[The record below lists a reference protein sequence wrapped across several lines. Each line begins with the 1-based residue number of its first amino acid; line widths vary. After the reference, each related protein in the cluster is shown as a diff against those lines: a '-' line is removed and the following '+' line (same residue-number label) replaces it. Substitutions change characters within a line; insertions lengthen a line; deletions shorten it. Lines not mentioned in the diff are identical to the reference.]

1 MVRGLAS
8 PATMGCVVRGRFEAR
23 RLLPLALLVA
33 GCGADLTKITACTW
47 EQTGTQ
53 ECDDQCLDMG
63 TGSGSREVCRENLYE
78 NDGVP
83 GCGGTTMY
91 YNSKEDSCY
100 VCDGDGTSGTLFTR
114 HKIDYCSEITACAD
128 GWQPSA
134 DGRDCDP
141 SPTPAPTAAPVPAPT
156 PAPTP
161 RPTVVCASVAFTA
174 RVVANSAD
182 GAYSV
187 FAIDVDGDGDV
198 DALSA
203 SVDDDTVAWHENDG
217 SQAFAERAITTLA
230 DSAVTVFAIDVD
242 GDGDVDAL
250 SASFNDDTVAW
261 YENDGSQAFAERVI
275 TGSAEGAWGV
285 FAMDVDGD
293 GDVDA
298 LSTSQDGDTV
308 AWYENDG
315 SENFATRVITNLA
328 DGARSVYGIDVD
340 GDGDV
345 DALSASVND
354 DTVAWYENDGSQSFT
369 ERVITE
375 SADFARSVFAID
387 VDGDG
392 DVDALSAS
400 WYDDTVAWYENDG
413 SQSFSERV
421 ITTLADGAQS
431 VFAIDVDGDGDVD
444 PLSASR
450 IDDTV
455 AWYENDGSQSFAERI
470 ITTLADFAW
479 YAFAIDVDGDGDVDA
494 LSASY
499 RDDTVAWYE
508 NDCGTSAPSA
518 APSATPAPTA
528 SKPPTSHLFQAT
540 LVAHYSFDD
549 GEAMDDYNGF
559 DGTISGA
566 TATTGRDGSGAL
578 SFDGTDDYVDF
589 PAAVTADILGDAA
602 RTVCLWA
609 VIDNFDSHASIF
621 SYNSNA
627 GGKRFALEVMT
638 DAATLR
644 CNGYNGA
651 WNQEFV
657 VAGSDDGG
665 WHHYCNT
672 FDETVWTLYFDGVE
686 AGSFTPS
693 TLDTGADYPLS
704 IGSQIGSGG
713 RVRYFTGSI
722 DEVYVYSSALDAASI
737 QALYDAVEA
746 VATATPTPRPTVFC
760 ASVTFSERIITALA
774 DNTYCVFAMD
784 VDGDGDVDALATSQD
799 DDTVAWYENDGS
811 QSFTKRII
819 TTLADGAFGLFAI
832 DVDGDGDGDVL
843 SSSREDGTVA
853 WYENDGSQSF
863 TEHIITTLADEAY
876 FVFGIDVDGDGDV
889 DVLAAIRIDDTV
901 AWYEN
906 DGSELFVERV
916 IDDEADSARVAY
928 AIDVDG
934 DGDVDALAASYSD
947 DTVAWYENDGSQN
960 FAKHIITALADGA
973 FCVFPIDVDGDG
985 DVDALSALYGDDTV
999 LWYENDASQ
1008 SFTERVINNARNGAR
1023 VVFAIDFDGDGDIDA
1038 LSASKIDDTV
1048 AWYENDGSQSFTERV
1063 LTNSAD
1069 GPTFVFAIDVDGDG
1083 DVDALSAS
1091 CTDDTVAWYENDC
1104 ATHAPTVTPLP
1115 THVSH
1120 STLVAHYSFDDGT
1133 AAEDSDSSLDGT
1145 ISGATATTGQ
1155 YGIGGALSF
1164 DGTDDYVEFPSA
1176 VTADILGSSARTVCL
1191 WARLEEWGSGT
1202 LFSYDSND
1210 SGGRFSA
1217 QTESTS
1223 GEFKLNGYGSS
1234 YDIKNIAVSGSD
1246 DGDWHHYCH
1255 TYDGTD
1261 WVVYFDGTVVHTETM
1276 ALNTGSD
1283 NSLTLGVRYSGYYTG
1298 YFDGSID
1305 EVYVYSSALDETSI
1319 QVLYAAVT
1327 AAPTVTP
1334 LPTHVSHST
1343 LVAYYSF
1350 DDGTAA
1356 EDSDSSLDGTI
1367 SGATATTGQYGVGG
1381 ALSFDGTD
1389 DYVEGAV
1396 RLHDGVGGRGVYPTR
1411 CGSGYDSRDIAA
1423 SGSDDGD
1430 WHRVRCHT
1438 YDGTDWV
1445 FYFDGTVVHT
1455 ETVALDTGSDN
1466 SLTLGVRNSGG
1477 LSGYLDGSIDEVYV
1491 YSSALDAA
1499 SIQVLYAAVTAA
1511 PTVTPARAAC
1521 PTPHWSRTTRPFDD
1535 GTAAEDS
1542 DSSRDGTISGATATT
1557 GQYGVGGALS
1567 FDGTDD
1573 YYCHTYD
1580 GTDWVFYFDGTVV
1593 HTETVALDTGSD
1605 NSLTLGVRNSGGLS
1619 GYLDGSIDE
1628 VYVYSSALDAASIQ
1642 VLYAAVTAAPTV
1654 TPLPT
1659 HPDGNV
1665 VQTADILDNDGQVT
1679 QVVSGDAT
1687 VSEYTLTLTCD
1698 GDASVTDSIDF
1709 QQLAQRGAVGSAEH
1723 GAVPIPEHGA
1733 VPIPDYNGAN
1743 DARAVDKR
1751 RDNGLAHDARAVD
1764 KRRDNGPTTRAR
1776 SLLPTLYPT
1785 IVATT
1790 GDTFESDPVAGGR
1803 ARKPDGRSSAEADTV
1818 AGGRTGKSD
1827 GRSSAEADPVAGG
1840 RAGKPDGRSSDT
1852 VAGGCARKPDGRS
1865 SAEANPVAGGRTGK
1879 SDGRSSAEADPVA
1892 GGRAGK
1898 PDGRSSAEANPV
1910 AGGRTGKSDGRSCAE
1925 ADTVTGGRARRS
1937 DDYPHCWADTVAGGG
1952 TRDPNQRSRAKT
1964 DAVAGAGADYVPIPE
1979 ASSYANGGTMESV
1992 SGTNCCADPGS
2003 QSSTIAAAYPV
2014 AVAGADPGSQS
2025 STIAAAYPVAVAG
2038 AEPGSDP
2045 AADVPRSD
2053 PRSERS
2059 TVTADASYAT
2069 AEDYCDDYYSARI
2082 DQIEEAVVYDYVDEM
2097 IAQSGSS
2104 ANSVDSIASIEAMC
2118 SPNGT
2123 NATDPGEAVTALFSI
2138 RFTAYASSLFSRDDG
2153 STLYTVKEALNARPT
2168 RAITDV
2174 DAVQRAVGAPV
2185 DRAEPEA
2192 VYLAPNDC
2200 FGVSIVEANTE
2211 ANCGTFFAPDQP
2223 ASDVETVRE
2232 ADAGTDARTVSTAGE
2247 PHQSA
2252 GSGAD
2257 GDTDDCKSELYAH
2270 DDSLLG
2276 AARARRR

>member
-1 MVRGLAS
+1 
-8 PATMGCVVRGRFEAR
+8 
-23 RLLPLALLVA
+23 
-33 GCGADLTKITACTW
+33 
-47 EQTGTQ
+47 
-53 ECDDQCLDMG
+53 
-63 TGSGSREVCRENLYE
+63 
-78 NDGVP
+78 
-83 GCGGTTMY
+83 MY
-91 YNSKEDSCY
+91 YNSKEDSCS
-100 VCDGDGTSGTLFTR
+100 CATATARRHAFTR

-354 DTVAWYENDGSQSFT
+354 DTVAWYENDASQSFT

-499 RDDTVAWYE
+499 RDDT
-508 NDCGTSAPSA
+508 
-518 APSATPAPTA
+518 
-528 SKPPTSHLFQAT
+528 AT

-672 FDETVWTLYFDGVE
+672 FDET
-686 AGSFTPS
+686 
-693 TLDTGADYPLS
+693 
-704 IGSQIGSGG
+704 
-713 RVRYFTGSI
+713 
-722 DEVYVYSSALDAASI
+722 
-737 QALYDAVEA
+737 ALYDAVTA
-746 VATATPTPRPTVFC
+746 APTATPTPRPTVFC

-832 DVDGDGDGDVL
+832 DVDGDG
-843 SSSREDGTVA
+843 
-853 WYENDGSQSF
+853 
-863 TEHIITTLADEAY
+863 
-876 FVFGIDVDGDGDV
+876 
-889 DVLAAIRIDDTV
+889 AA
-901 AWYEN
+901 AC
-906 DGSELFVERV
+906 
-916 IDDEADSARVAY
+916 
-928 AIDVDG
+928 
-934 DGDVDALAASYSD
+934 
-947 DTVAWYENDGSQN
+947 N

-1008 SFTERVINNARNGAR
+1008 SVTERVINNARNGAR

-1069 GPTFVFAIDVDGDG
+1069 GPTFVFAIGVDGDG

-1104 ATHAPTVTPLP
+1104 A
-1115 THVSH
+1115 
-1120 STLVAHYSFDDGT
+1120 
-1133 AAEDSDSSLDGT
+1133 AALT
-1145 ISGATATTGQ
+1145 
-1155 YGIGGALSF
+1155 
-1164 DGTDDYVEFPSA
+1164 
-1176 VTADILGSSARTVCL
+1176 
-1191 WARLEEWGSGT
+1191 
-1202 LFSYDSND
+1202 
-1210 SGGRFSA
+1210 
-1217 QTESTS
+1217 
-1223 GEFKLNGYGSS
+1223 
-1234 YDIKNIAVSGSD
+1234 
-1246 DGDWHHYCH
+1246 YCH

-1261 WVVYFDGTVVHTETM
+1261 WVFYFDGTVVHTETV
-1276 ALNTGSD
+1276 ALDTGSD
-1283 NSLTLGVRYSGYYTG
+1283 NSLTLGVRNSGGLSGYL
-1298 YFDGSID
+1298 DGSID

-1381 ALSFDGTD
+1381 AVLRRDGRLR
-1389 DYVEGAV
+1389 AV
-1396 RLHDGVGGRGVYPTR
+1396 RLHDGVDGREFILLGY
-1411 CGSGYDSRDIAA
+1411 GSGYDSRDIAA

-1430 WHRVRCHT
+1430 WHQYCHT

-1455 ETVALDTGSDN
+1455 ETVALDTGDN
-1466 SLTLGVRNSGG
+1466 SLTLGERFGFMTESAAGEFILLG
-1477 LSGYLDGSIDEVYV
+1477 CGSGYDSRDI
-1491 YSSALDAA
+1491 AA
-1499 SIQVLYAAVTAA
+1499 SG
-1511 PTVTPARAAC
+1511 
-1521 PTPHWSRTTRPFDD
+1521 SDD
-1535 GTAAEDS
+1535 GDWH
-1542 DSSRDGTISGATATT
+1542 
-1557 GQYGVGGALS
+1557 Q
-1567 FDGTDD
+1567 
-1573 YYCHTYD
+1573 YCHD

-1659 HPDGNV
+1659 HVSHSTLVAHYSFDDG
-1665 VQTADILDNDGQVT
+1665 TAADDYG
-1679 QVVSGDAT
+1679 
-1687 VSEYTLTLTCD
+1687 
-1698 GDASVTDSIDF
+1698 AST
-1709 QQLAQRGAVGSAEH
+1709 
-1723 GAVPIPEHGA
+1723 
-1733 VPIPDYNGAN
+1733 
-1743 DARAVDKR
+1743 
-1751 RDNGLAHDARAVD
+1751 
-1764 KRRDNGPTTRAR
+1764 
-1776 SLLPTLYPT
+1776 
-1785 IVATT
+1785 
-1790 GDTFESDPVAGGR
+1790 
-1803 ARKPDGRSSAEADTV
+1803 GRST
-1818 AGGRTGKSD
+1818 
-1827 GRSSAEADPVAGG
+1827 
-1840 RAGKPDGRSSDT
+1840 
-1852 VAGGCARKPDGRS
+1852 
-1865 SAEANPVAGGRTGK
+1865 
-1879 SDGRSSAEADPVA
+1879 
-1892 GGRAGK
+1892 
-1898 PDGRSSAEANPV
+1898 
-1910 AGGRTGKSDGRSCAE
+1910 
-1925 ADTVTGGRARRS
+1925 
-1937 DDYPHCWADTVAGGG
+1937 
-1952 TRDPNQRSRAKT
+1952 
-1964 DAVAGAGADYVPIPE
+1964 
-1979 ASSYANGGTMESV
+1979 
-1992 SGTNCCADPGS
+1992 
-2003 QSSTIAAAYPV
+2003 
-2014 AVAGADPGSQS
+2014 
-2025 STIAAAYPVAVAG
+2025 
-2038 AEPGSDP
+2038 
-2045 AADVPRSD
+2045 
-2053 PRSERS
+2053 
-2059 TVTADASYAT
+2059 
-2069 AEDYCDDYYSARI
+2069 
-2082 DQIEEAVVYDYVDEM
+2082 
-2097 IAQSGSS
+2097 
-2104 ANSVDSIASIEAMC
+2104 
-2118 SPNGT
+2118 
-2123 NATDPGEAVTALFSI
+2123 
-2138 RFTAYASSLFSRDDG
+2138 
-2153 STLYTVKEALNARPT
+2153 
-2168 RAITDV
+2168 
-2174 DAVQRAVGAPV
+2174 
-2185 DRAEPEA
+2185 
-2192 VYLAPNDC
+2192 
-2200 FGVSIVEANTE
+2200 
-2211 ANCGTFFAPDQP
+2211 
-2223 ASDVETVRE
+2223 
-2232 ADAGTDARTVSTAGE
+2232 
-2247 PHQSA
+2247 
-2252 GSGAD
+2252 
-2257 GDTDDCKSELYAH
+2257 
-2270 DDSLLG
+2270 
-2276 AARARRR
+2276 ARRRRRAATERRAVLRRDGRLRRASPP

>member
-1 MVRGLAS
+1 
-8 PATMGCVVRGRFEAR
+8 
-23 RLLPLALLVA
+23 
-33 GCGADLTKITACTW
+33 
-47 EQTGTQ
+47 
-53 ECDDQCLDMG
+53 
-63 TGSGSREVCRENLYE
+63 
-78 NDGVP
+78 
-83 GCGGTTMY
+83 MY

-156 PAPTP
+156 FAPTSTP
-161 RPTVVCASVAFTA
+161 RPTHVSH
-174 RVVANSAD
+174 S
-182 GAYSV
+182 
-187 FAIDVDGDGDV
+187 
-198 DALSA
+198 
-203 SVDDDTVAWHENDG
+203 
-217 SQAFAERAITTLA
+217 TL
-230 DSAVTVFAIDVD
+230 
-242 GDGDVDAL
+242 L
-250 SASFNDDTVAW
+250 
-261 YENDGSQAFAERVI
+261 
-275 TGSAEGAWGV
+275 
-285 FAMDVDGD
+285 
-293 GDVDA
+293 
-298 LSTSQDGDTV
+298 
-308 AWYENDG
+308 
-315 SENFATRVITNLA
+315 
-328 DGARSVYGIDVD
+328 
-340 GDGDV
+340 
-345 DALSASVND
+345 
-354 DTVAWYENDGSQSFT
+354 
-369 ERVITE
+369 
-375 SADFARSVFAID
+375 
-387 VDGDG
+387 
-392 DVDALSAS
+392 
-400 WYDDTVAWYENDG
+400 
-413 SQSFSERV
+413 
-421 ITTLADGAQS
+421 
-431 VFAIDVDGDGDVD
+431 
-444 PLSASR
+444 
-450 IDDTV
+450 
-455 AWYENDGSQSFAERI
+455 
-470 ITTLADFAW
+470 
-479 YAFAIDVDGDGDVDA
+479 
-494 LSASY
+494 
-499 RDDTVAWYE
+499 
-508 NDCGTSAPSA
+508 
-518 APSATPAPTA
+518 
-528 SKPPTSHLFQAT
+528 
-540 LVAHYSFDD
+540 AHYSFDD
-549 GEAMDDYNGF
+549 GTAAEDSDGNL

-609 VIDNFDSHASIF
+609 VIDNFDSHASSIF

-985 DVDALSALYGDDTV
+985 D
-999 LWYENDASQ
+999 

-1234 YDIKNIAVSGSD
+1234 YDIKNIAISGSD

-1389 DYVEGAV
+1389 DYVEFPSAV
-1396 RLHDGVGGRGVYPTR
+1396 TADILGSAARTVCLWARLEEWGTGTLFSYDSNESGERFGFMTESTAGEFILLGY
-1411 CGSGYDSRDIAA
+1411 GSGYDSRDIAA

-1430 WHRVRCHT
+1430 WHQYCHT

-1511 PTVTPARAAC
+1511 PTR
-1521 PTPHWSRTTRPFDD
+1521 RDGDD
-1535 GTAAEDS
+1535 GAV
-1542 DSSRDGTISGATATT
+1542 R
-1557 GQYGVGGALS
+1557 VGALS

-1573 YYCHTYD
+1573 YVEFPSAVTADILGSAARTVCLWARLEEWGTGTLFSYDSNESGAVRLHDGVDGREFILLGYGSGYDSRDIAASGSDDGDWHQYCHTYD

-1659 HPDGNV
+1659 HVSHSTLVAHYSFDDGTAADDSGAGLDGWV
-1665 VQTADILDNDGQVT
+1665 SGATATTGLDARGALAFDGSGQYAGAGMVSCPVHGGDPYDTDVDVAGSDDGAWHHYCLTYDGSDWALYFDGLYEAAPSPSTRATTASSSATARARAPRGTRIFEPASIRERGCFEHSTRAIDASQTRPHRCDGAREFSRSDVPALAQAPATAPALALGQARRVYVYSSALDAASIQVLYAAVTAAPTVTPLPTHVSHSTLVAHYSFDDGTAADDYGSLDGTIHGATATTGRDGSGALSFDGTDDYVELPSAVTADIQGSSSRTVCLWAAIDSFSSDGGLFDYGSYSNYENFALQVHGT
-1679 QVVSGDAT
+1679 S
-1687 VSEYTLTLTCD
+1687 
-1698 GDASVTDSIDF
+1698 ASLKV
-1709 QQLAQRGAVGSAEH
+1709 QLWG
-1723 GAVPIPEHGA
+1723 
-1733 VPIPDYNGAN
+1733 
-1743 DARAVDKR
+1743 
-1751 RDNGLAHDARAVD
+1751 
-1764 KRRDNGPTTRAR
+1764 
-1776 SLLPTLYPT
+1776 
-1785 IVATT
+1785 
-1790 GDTFESDPVAGGR
+1790 
-1803 ARKPDGRSSAEADTV
+1803 ADTDV
-1818 AGGRTGKSD
+1818 AL
-1827 GRSSAEADPVAGG
+1827 
-1840 RAGKPDGRSSDT
+1840 
-1852 VAGGCARKPDGRS
+1852 
-1865 SAEANPVAGGRTGK
+1865 
-1879 SDGRSSAEADPVA
+1879 
-1892 GGRAGK
+1892 
-1898 PDGRSSAEANPV
+1898 
-1910 AGGRTGKSDGRSCAE
+1910 
-1925 ADTVTGGRARRS
+1925 
-1937 DDYPHCWADTVAGGG
+1937 
-1952 TRDPNQRSRAKT
+1952 
-1964 DAVAGAGADYVPIPE
+1964 
-1979 ASSYANGGTMESV
+1979 
-1992 SGTNCCADPGS
+1992 SG
-2003 QSSTIAAAYPV
+2003 
-2014 AVAGADPGSQS
+2014 
-2025 STIAAAYPVAVAG
+2025 
-2038 AEPGSDP
+2038 
-2045 AADVPRSD
+2045 
-2053 PRSERS
+2053 
-2059 TVTADASYAT
+2059 
-2069 AEDYCDDYYSARI
+2069 
-2082 DQIEEAVVYDYVDEM
+2082 
-2097 IAQSGSS
+2097 
-2104 ANSVDSIASIEAMC
+2104 
-2118 SPNGT
+2118 
-2123 NATDPGEAVTALFSI
+2123 
-2138 RFTAYASSLFSRDDG
+2138 
-2153 STLYTVKEALNARPT
+2153 
-2168 RAITDV
+2168 
-2174 DAVQRAVGAPV
+2174 
-2185 DRAEPEA
+2185 
-2192 VYLAPNDC
+2192 
-2200 FGVSIVEANTE
+2200 
-2211 ANCGTFFAPDQP
+2211 
-2223 ASDVETVRE
+2223 
-2232 ADAGTDARTVSTAGE
+2232 
-2247 PHQSA
+2247 
-2252 GSGAD
+2252 
-2257 GDTDDCKSELYAH
+2257 
-2270 DDSLLG
+2270 
-2276 AARARRR
+2276 RRRRPWR

>member
-1 MVRGLAS
+1 R
-8 PATMGCVVRGRFEAR
+8 
-23 RLLPLALLVA
+23 
-33 GCGADLTKITACTW
+33 
-47 EQTGTQ
+47 
-53 ECDDQCLDMG
+53 
-63 TGSGSREVCRENLYE
+63 
-78 NDGVP
+78 
-83 GCGGTTMY
+83 
-91 YNSKEDSCY
+91 
-100 VCDGDGTSGTLFTR
+100 LFTR

-298 LSTSQDGDTV
+298 LSTSQDGD
-308 AWYENDG
+308 
-315 SENFATRVITNLA
+315 
-328 DGARSVYGIDVD
+328 
-340 GDGDV
+340 
-345 DALSASVND
+345 
-354 DTVAWYENDGSQSFT
+354 
-369 ERVITE
+369 
-375 SADFARSVFAID
+375 RSVFAID

-746 VATATPTPRPTVFC
+746 VATVTPR
-760 ASVTFSERIITALA
+760 
-774 DNTYCVFAMD
+774 
-784 VDGDGDVDALATSQD
+784 
-799 DDTVAWYENDGS
+799 
-811 QSFTKRII
+811 
-819 TTLADGAFGLFAI
+819 
-832 DVDGDGDGDVL
+832 
-843 SSSREDGTVA
+843 
-853 WYENDGSQSF
+853 
-863 TEHIITTLADEAY
+863 
-876 FVFGIDVDGDGDV
+876 
-889 DVLAAIRIDDTV
+889 
-901 AWYEN
+901 
-906 DGSELFVERV
+906 
-916 IDDEADSARVAY
+916 
-928 AIDVDG
+928 
-934 DGDVDALAASYSD
+934 
-947 DTVAWYENDGSQN
+947 
-960 FAKHIITALADGA
+960 
-973 FCVFPIDVDGDG
+973 
-985 DVDALSALYGDDTV
+985 
-999 LWYENDASQ
+999 
-1008 SFTERVINNARNGAR
+1008 
-1023 VVFAIDFDGDGDIDA
+1023 
-1038 LSASKIDDTV
+1038 
-1048 AWYENDGSQSFTERV
+1048 
-1063 LTNSAD
+1063 
-1069 GPTFVFAIDVDGDG
+1069 
-1083 DVDALSAS
+1083 
-1091 CTDDTVAWYENDC
+1091 
-1104 ATHAPTVTPLP
+1104 P

-1120 STLVAHYSFDDGT
+1120 STLLAHYSFDDGT
-1133 AAEDSDSSLDGT
+1133 AAEDSDGNLDGT
-1145 ISGATATTGQ
+1145 ISGATATTGRD
-1155 YGIGGALSF
+1155 GSGALSF
-1164 DGTDDYVEFPSA
+1164 DGTDDYVDFPAAVTADILGDAARTVCLWAVIDNFDSHASIFSYNSNAGGKRFALEVMTDAATLRCNGYNGAWNQEFVVAGSDDGGWHHYCNTFDETVWTLYFDGFPSA

-1389 DYVEGAV
+1389 DYVEFPSAV
-1396 RLHDGVGGRGVYPTR
+1396 TADILGSAARTVCLWARLEEWGTGTLFSYDSNESGERFGFMTESTAGEFILLGY
-1411 CGSGYDSRDIAA
+1411 GSGYDSRDIAA

-1430 WHRVRCHT
+1430 WH
-1438 YDGTDWV
+1438 
-1445 FYFDGTVVHT
+1445 
-1455 ETVALDTGSDN
+1455 
-1466 SLTLGVRNSGG
+1466 
-1477 LSGYLDGSIDEVYV
+1477 
-1491 YSSALDAA
+1491 
-1499 SIQVLYAAVTAA
+1499 Q
-1511 PTVTPARAAC
+1511 
-1521 PTPHWSRTTRPFDD
+1521 
-1535 GTAAEDS
+1535 
-1542 DSSRDGTISGATATT
+1542 
-1557 GQYGVGGALS
+1557 
-1567 FDGTDD
+1567 
-1573 YYCHTYD
+1573 YCHTYD

-1659 HPDGNV
+1659 HVSHSTLVAYYSFDDGTAAEDSDSSLDGTISGATATTGRDGV
-1665 VQTADILDNDGQVT
+1665 SGALSFDGTDDYVELPSAVTADIQGSSSRTVCLWAAIDSFSSDGGLFDYGSYSNYENFALQVHGT
-1679 QVVSGDAT
+1679 SASLKVQLWGADTDVALSGSDDGGWHHYCLTYDGSAWYLYFDGSQAATAT
-1687 VSEYTLTLTCD
+1687 VAVNTGSDYALRLGQWTGGDYLD
-1698 GDASVTDSIDF
+1698 GSIDD
-1709 QQLAQRGAVGSAEH
+1709 VY
-1723 GAVPIPEHGA
+1723 V
-1733 VPIPDYNGAN
+1733 Y
-1743 DARAVDKR
+1743 
-1751 RDNGLAHDARAVD
+1751 
-1764 KRRDNGPTTRAR
+1764 
-1776 SLLPTLYPT
+1776 
-1785 IVATT
+1785 
-1790 GDTFESDPVAGGR
+1790 
-1803 ARKPDGRSSAEADTV
+1803 SSAL
-1818 AGGRTGKSD
+1818 
-1827 GRSSAEADPVAGG
+1827 
-1840 RAGKPDGRSSDT
+1840 
-1852 VAGGCARKPDGRS
+1852 
-1865 SAEANPVAGGRTGK
+1865 
-1879 SDGRSSAEADPVA
+1879 
-1892 GGRAGK
+1892 
-1898 PDGRSSAEANPV
+1898 
-1910 AGGRTGKSDGRSCAE
+1910 
-1925 ADTVTGGRARRS
+1925 
-1937 DDYPHCWADTVAGGG
+1937 
-1952 TRDPNQRSRAKT
+1952 
-1964 DAVAGAGADYVPIPE
+1964 DA
-1979 ASSYANGGTMESV
+1979 
-1992 SGTNCCADPGS
+1992 
-2003 QSSTIAAAYPV
+2003 
-2014 AVAGADPGSQS
+2014 
-2025 STIAAAYPVAVAG
+2025 
-2038 AEPGSDP
+2038 
-2045 AADVPRSD
+2045 
-2053 PRSERS
+2053 
-2059 TVTADASYAT
+2059 
-2069 AEDYCDDYYSARI
+2069 
-2082 DQIEEAVVYDYVDEM
+2082 
-2097 IAQSGSS
+2097 
-2104 ANSVDSIASIEAMC
+2104 ASI
-2118 SPNGT
+2118 
-2123 NATDPGEAVTALFSI
+2123 
-2138 RFTAYASSLFSRDDG
+2138 
-2153 STLYTVKEALNARPT
+2153 
-2168 RAITDV
+2168 
-2174 DAVQRAVGAPV
+2174 Q
-2185 DRAEPEA
+2185 
-2192 VYLAPNDC
+2192 
-2200 FGVSIVEANTE
+2200 
-2211 ANCGTFFAPDQP
+2211 
-2223 ASDVETVRE
+2223 
-2232 ADAGTDARTVSTAGE
+2232 
-2247 PHQSA
+2247 
-2252 GSGAD
+2252 
-2257 GDTDDCKSELYAH
+2257 
-2270 DDSLLG
+2270 
-2276 AARARRR
+2276 